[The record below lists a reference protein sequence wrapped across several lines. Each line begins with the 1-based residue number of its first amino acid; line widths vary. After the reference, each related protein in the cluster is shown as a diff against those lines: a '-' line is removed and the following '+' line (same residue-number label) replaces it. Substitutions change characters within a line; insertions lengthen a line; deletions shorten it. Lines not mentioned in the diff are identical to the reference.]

1 MSSSENTD
9 SIDKSSG
16 QDDVTFVE
24 NVMPKKVNKTKVKK
38 TRPYLRDK
46 SAPKP
51 PASGYIRFISNRRVQ
66 FRSENPNLSFAEITK
81 ILATE
86 WNQMPADKKQPYLLA
101 AEQDRV
107 KYDEELAAY
116 KKTDSYN
123 NFIKS
128 KLNKKKINTP
138 IQKDKELKKENTS
151 SKNNN
156 AAHDISIFTEEFL
169 EFNKARETELRNL
182 RKNVTTQEQEVCVL
196 DKHNENV
203 QKLTAKLK
211 ANTEKLEAG
220 CTKYEEYLKKLR
232 SKLLNAFA
240 NFELTDNT
248 ESPTYD
254 TIDTYMVN
262 LSKNLTNDTNADSSR
277 ITNVKKAISKLNFS
291 QGKTFACQVEYHLY
305 HLGIHITV
313 AHESIQINSKKNPTD
328 DITKIISEMI
338 DAWLMINDTNKW
350 IEGTESVFT
359 VNIQVKRRKVF
370 NDCKVEIDLPIFSNP
385 IEDNDKYEIIK
396 EILNKLKHQNPI
408 YYPMGINN
416 DEFLQLHQKPAKG
429 DPNIEVL
436 QKHNECSI
444 ISNATNEEEMPEK
457 VKKVDQEC
465 SDSEVKHLDNNSTD
479 SHTTDEEK
487 LPELVQK
494 AVEVCSQI
502 ESLQSNVN

>member
-24 NVMPKKVNKTKVKK
+24 NAMPKKVNKTKVKK

-51 PASGYIRFISNRRVQ
+51 PTSGYIRFMSKRRVQ

-86 WNQMPADKKQPYLLA
+86 WNQLPAYQKQPYLLA

-116 KKTDSYN
+116 KKTDAYK

-138 IQKDKELKKENTS
+138 IQKDQELKKKNTS

-156 AAHDISIFTEEFL
+156 AAHDIPIFSEEFL
-169 EFNKARETELRNL
+169 DFNKARETELRNF

-196 DKHNENV
+196 DKHNENL
-203 QKLTAKLK
+203 QHFTAKLK
-211 ANTEKLEAG
+211 ADTEKLEAD

-240 NFELTDNT
+240 NFEFTDNT
-248 ESPTYD
+248 ESPTYE

-262 LSKNLTNDTNADSSR
+262 LSKNLTSDTDVDSSQ
-277 ITNVKKAISKLNFS
+277 ITNVKKAISKLNS
-291 QGKTFACQVEYHLY
+291 
-305 HLGIHITV
+305 
-313 AHESIQINSKKNPTD
+313 S
-328 DITKIISEMI
+328 
-338 DAWLMINDTNKW
+338 
-350 IEGTESVFT
+350 
-359 VNIQVKRRKVF
+359 
-370 NDCKVEIDLPIFSNP
+370 
-385 IEDNDKYEIIK
+385 
-396 EILNKLKHQNPI
+396 
-408 YYPMGINN
+408 
-416 DEFLQLHQKPAKG
+416 
-429 DPNIEVL
+429 
-436 QKHNECSI
+436 
-444 ISNATNEEEMPEK
+444 
-457 VKKVDQEC
+457 
-465 SDSEVKHLDNNSTD
+465 
-479 SHTTDEEK
+479 
-487 LPELVQK
+487 
-494 AVEVCSQI
+494 
-502 ESLQSNVN
+502 